1 MADVITKT
9 RKEAKKWA
17 YEDLLEFDDETRYEI
32 IDGELIMAAAPITKH
47 QTVSKK
53 VQNILYKLEEKGI
66 GTVFNAPLDVVLAE
80 NQVVQPDIIFI
91 LPENKKIIQ
100 EKGVFGPPDVVIEI
114 LSPSSAQR
122 DRDKKYHLYERFTV
136 KEYWIID
143 PLWHTVEIFI
153 LENNIYQL
161 HSFVEGDGVARSKII
176 KGFEIDIQEII
187 E

>member
-1 MADVITKT
+1 MADTITKT
-9 RKEAKKWA
+9 VQEAKKWT
-17 YEDLLEFDDETRYEI
+17 YKDYLKLDDDARYEI
-32 IDGELIMAAAPITKH
+32 IDGELIMAPSPITNH

-53 VQNILYKLEEKGI
+53 VQHILYKLEEKGI
-66 GTVFNAPLDVVLAE
+66 GTVFNAPLDVVFAE

-100 EKGVFGPPDVVIEI
+100 EKGIFGSPDLVIEI

-122 DRDKKYHLYERFTV
+122 DRDKKYHLYERFGV

-143 PLWHTVEIFI
+143 PLWHTVEIFV

-161 HSFVEGDGVARSKII
+161 HRFIEGEGVVQSRII
-176 KGFEIDIQEII
+176 KEFELDVQEII